1 MAGGT
6 SVGESSPTDESSD
19 TVASWEE
26 LPGAVGNGPL
36 PDGRAGLTLV
46 PMHGARARTTLLWGV
61 IVAALAMSGAG
72 LTVSIA
78 VDEGPTV
85 VDALLG
91 VAVVGLF
98 DVTGAVV
105 VAARPRH
112 PIGWLLLWG
121 GTAWA
126 VSNAAIDAATY
137 GLSHPGT
144 VHAIS
149 ALLLVGGVVRDLG
162 WFTLILALPIFFPT
176 GRIASPRWRW
186 LPRLLVVVNVA
197 GVANTLVAPDANLQL
212 ASWRNP
218 LAPSGFLR
226 VLEPV
231 TFFLNIP
238 LALVVVVLALLQLR
252 ERWRGGSELE
262 RQQIRIVAVATG
274 LPILAAPL
282 ALVPD
287 FPGDPFSVLVLP
299 LPVSIGFA
307 VLARRLYDLRTAA
320 NRTAVWVLLS
330 ALVAGIYA
338 LVIAGV
344 GGVLDIGTVAWLPAV
359 AVGVVAVS
367 FAPLRDLLQRGVERV
382 LFGRWQEPYEVL
394 ARLGQRLEATADVE
408 RLLREATTE
417 LAALGLRRV
426 RIENAHGQVLAASAD
441 DLGGGHPEQDDQIP
455 LLVYGERV
463 GTLRFDQPAT
473 RLRPADRRLL
483 EDLAVHLGGVLHDH
497 RLTQDLQRALERVVL
512 AREEERR
519 RLRRDLHDGLGP
531 ALAGHL
537 LRLDVIAREV
547 DPDGHAAELVRALR
561 EELRATVL
569 DVRRIVEGLRPP
581 ALDELGLAG
590 AVEQSVQ
597 RLTAGSGLRVDMSV
611 APLPPLPAA
620 AEVAAFR
627 IITEAVTN
635 VVRHAE
641 AGWCG
646 VTLEPAAGLLR
657 LVVEDDGVGI
667 GPSRSAGNGLHTM
680 RERAEEMRGSLSV
693 TCETGTRV
701 VAELPVPAPAPTQAP
716 TPAPV
721 TAPSPPSVAEVAA
734 S

>member
-1 MAGGT
+1 M
-6 SVGESSPTDESSD
+6 
-19 TVASWEE
+19 
-26 LPGAVGNGPL
+26 
-36 PDGRAGLTLV
+36 R
-46 PMHGARARTTLLWGV
+46 GARARTTLLWGV
-61 IVAALAMSGAG
+61 IAVALVLSAAG

-78 VDEGPTV
+78 VDGDHTV

-121 GTAWA
+121 GTAWS
-126 VSNAAIDAATY
+126 VSNAAIDAGTY

-144 VHAIS
+144 LHAVS
-149 ALLLVGGVVRDLG
+149 ALLLVGGVIRDVG
-162 WFTLILALPIFFPT
+162 WFSLILGLPIFFPT
-176 GRIASPRWRW
+176 GRIASLRWRW

-197 GVANTLVAPDANLQL
+197 AVANTLLAPDADLGL
-212 ASWRNP
+212 TGWHNP
-218 LAPSGFLR
+218 LAPSGILR

-231 TFFLNIP
+231 SFFLSIP
-238 LALVVVVLALLQLR
+238 LALVLVVLALLQLR
-252 ERWRGGSELE
+252 ERWRRGTPLE
-262 RQQIRIVAVATG
+262 RQQIRIVAVTAG

-282 ALVPD
+282 AFIPGL
-287 FPGDPFSVLVLP
+287 PGDPFSVLVLP

-320 NRTAVWVLLS
+320 NRTAVWILLS

-338 LVIAGV
+338 LVIAAL
-344 GGVLDIGTVAWLPAV
+344 GGVLDTGTVAWLPAV

-367 FAPLRDLLQRGVERV
+367 FAPLRDLLQRGVDRV

-394 ARLGQRLEATADVE
+394 ARLGQRLEATADID
-408 RLLREATTE
+408 RLLQEATTE

-426 RIENAHGQVLAASAD
+426 RIENAHGHVLAAAAD
-441 DLGGGHPEQDDQIP
+441 DLGSTDPAQDEQIP

-547 DPDGHAAELVRALR
+547 DPDGHAAQLVRALR

-569 DVRRIVEGLRPP
+569 DVRRVVEGLRPP

-590 AVEQSVQ
+590 AVEQSVH
-597 RLTAGSGLRVDMSV
+597 RLTAGTGMRVEVEV

-641 AGWCG
+641 AGWCR

-680 RERAEEMRGSLSV
+680 RERAEEMRGSVIV
-693 TCETGTRV
+693 TCERGTRV
-701 VAELPVPAPAPTQAP
+701 VAELPVPTPTPAPAPTP
-716 TPAPV
+716 TSTPPL
-721 TAPSPPSVAEVAA
+721 PSVAEVVA

>member
-1 MAGGT
+1 M
-6 SVGESSPTDESSD
+6 
-19 TVASWEE
+19 
-26 LPGAVGNGPL
+26 
-36 PDGRAGLTLV
+36 R
-46 PMHGARARTTLLWGV
+46 GARAQTALLWGL
-61 IVAALAMSGAG
+61 IVAALALSATGV
-72 LTVSIA
+72 TVSIA
-78 VDEGPTV
+78 VDDDPTV

-98 DVTGAVV
+98 DITGAVV

-112 PIGWLLLWG
+112 PIGWLMLVG

-126 VSNAAIDAATY
+126 VSNAAIDTASY

-144 VHAIS
+144 IHAIS
-149 ALLLVGGVVRDLG
+149 ALLLVGGVIRDLG
-162 WFTLILALPIFFPT
+162 WFTLILGLPIFFPT

-186 LPRLLVVVNVA
+186 LPRLLVVTNVA
-197 GVANTLVAPDANLQL
+197 AVSNTLLAPDADL
-212 ASWRNP
+212 ALEGWRNP
-218 LAPSGFLR
+218 LAPSGLLR

-231 TFFLNIP
+231 TFLLSIP
-238 LALVVVVLALLQLR
+238 MALVVVAMAMLQLR
-252 ERWRGGSELE
+252 ERWRRGSQLE
-262 RQQIRIVAVATG
+262 RQQIRIVAVTAG

-282 ALVPD
+282 ALIPG
-287 FPGDPFSVLVLP
+287 FPGNPFSVLVLP

-338 LVIAGV
+338 MVITGV
-344 GGVLDIGTVAWLPAV
+344 GGVLDTGTVAWLPAV

-367 FAPLRDLLQRGVERV
+367 FAPLRDLLQRGVDRV
-382 LFGRWQEPYEVL
+382 LFGRWQDPYEVL
-394 ARLGQRLEATADVE
+394 ARLGQRLEATADIDH
-408 RLLREATTE
+408 LLKEATTE
-417 LAALGLRRV
+417 LAALGLHRV
-426 RIENAHGQVLAASAD
+426 RIENAHGQVLAAATGD
-441 DLGGGHPEQDDQIP
+441 LEAGDLEVGDLGQDDEIP

-463 GTLRFDQPAT
+463 GTLRFDQPAA

-547 DPDGHAAELVRALR
+547 DPDGQAAELVHALR

-569 DVRRIVEGLRPP
+569 DVRRVVEGLRSP

-590 AVEQSVQ
+590 AVGQAVQ
-597 RLTAGSGLRVDMSV
+597 RLTAGTGLHVHV
-611 APLPPLPAA
+611 EIAELPPLPAA
-620 AEVAAFR
+620 AEVAAYR
-627 IITEAVTN
+627 ILTEALTN

-641 AGWCG
+641 ARWCR
-646 VTLEPAAGLLR
+646 VTLDHAPGLLR

-667 GPSRSAGNGLHTM
+667 DPSGSAGNGLHTM

-693 TCETGTRV
+693 TCQSGTRV
-701 VAELPVPAPAPTQAP
+701 VAELPLSEPSP
-716 TPAPV
+716 TPTSVPRA
-721 TAPSPPSVAEVAA
+721 TLSSAPSAASSTPPVPSVAEVAA

>member
-1 MAGGT
+1 VAARSAGCT
-6 SVGESSPTDESSD
+6 SVRDAIPTDEGAD
-19 TVASWEE
+19 TVRTWEE
-26 LPGAVGNGPL
+26 LPGRVGNGLL
-36 PDGRAGLTLV
+36 PDGPVGPTLV
-46 PMHGARARTTLLWGV
+46 PMYGVRARTGLLW
-61 IVAALAMSGAG
+61 AAIATALVLSAAG

-78 VDEGPTV
+78 VDDHGLL
-85 VDALLG
+85 DALLG

-98 DVTGAVV
+98 NVTGAVV

-121 GTAWA
+121 GAAWA
-126 VSNAAIDAATY
+126 VGNAGIDAGIY

-144 VHAIS
+144 IHAIS
-149 ALLLVGGVVRDLG
+149 AVLLAGGVIRDLG
-162 WFTLILALPIFFPT
+162 WFTVILGLPIFFPT
-176 GRIASPRWRW
+176 GRIASPRWHR
-186 LPRLLVVVNVA
+186 LPQLLVVVNVA
-197 GVANTLVAPDANLQL
+197 AATNTLLAPDADLRLPN
-212 ASWRNP
+212 WDNP
-218 LAPSGFLR
+218 LAPSGFWQ

-231 TFFLNIP
+231 SFFLSIP
-238 LALVVVVLALLQLR
+238 LALVVAVLALLQLR
-252 ERWRGGSELE
+252 ERWRHGSQLE
-262 RQQIRIVAVATG
+262 RQQIRIVALAAG

-282 ALVPD
+282 AFVPGL
-287 FPGDPFSVLVLP
+287 PGDPFSILVLP

-320 NRTAVWVLLS
+320 NRTAVWILLS

-338 LVIAGV
+338 LVISGV
-344 GGVLDIGTVAWLPAV
+344 GGALDLGTAAWLPAV

-367 FAPLRDLLQRGVERV
+367 FAPLRDVLQRGVDRV
-382 LFGRWQEPYEVL
+382 LFGRWQDPYDVL
-394 ARLGQRLEATADVE
+394 ARLGQRLEATADVH
-408 RLLREATTE
+408 RLLQEATTE

-426 RIENAHGQVLAASAD
+426 RIENAYGQVLAESNAD
-441 DLGGGHPEQDDQIP
+441 RAGEGTGKDDEVP

-463 GTLRFDQPAT
+463 GTLRFHQPTT

-537 LRLDVIAREV
+537 LRLDVIAREL
-547 DPDGHAAELVRALR
+547 DSDSHPAELVQALR
-561 EELRATVL
+561 EDLRATVL
-569 DVRRIVEGLRPP
+569 DVRRVVEGLRPP

-590 AVEQSVQ
+590 AVEQSVH
-597 RLTAGSGLRVDMSV
+597 RLTAGSGIRVDVSV

-627 IITEAVTN
+627 IVTEAVTN

-646 VTLEPAAGLLR
+646 VTLEQGPGVLR

-667 GPSRSAGNGLHTM
+667 GVPRSAGNGLHTM

-693 TCETGTRV
+693 ASGEVGTRV
-701 VAELPVPAPAPTQAP
+701 VAEVPL
-716 TPAPV
+716 
-721 TAPSPPSVAEVAA
+721 PSVARVIA